1 MSLSMVSYT
10 FSAMTMKGQTLKD
23 LRWKDAR
30 RNSFMPLREW
40 ITSANNAIE
49 GILHATRTQRHMRY
63 HLISAGMVLL
73 LGYSLGITRVEFIA
87 IGICVMIVI
96 VAELFNTI
104 VEMIVDRLSPEVS
117 DFARTVKDMA
127 AGAVLLVA
135 TGSAL
140 VGYVILFPYI
150 KKALYGSPIISG
162 HTREDVAVI
171 SVLIVLILVI
181 ILKAYT
187 GKGTPLRG
195 GFPSGHAAVSFS
207 IWLSITLMVHNLL
220 VSILTLILALAISQS
235 RIAVHVHTPK
245 EVIAGAMLGL
255 LITGL
260 LFLIFT

>member
-1 MSLSMVSYT
+1 
-10 FSAMTMKGQTLKD
+10 
-23 LRWKDAR
+23 
-30 RNSFMPLREW
+30 MPLRNW
-40 ITSANNAIE
+40 IISANHAIE
-49 GILHATRTQRHMRY
+49 GILHAAKNQRHVRY
-63 HLISAGMVLL
+63 HLIVAVIVLF
-73 LGYSLGITRVEFIA
+73 LGYSLGITRLEFVAIA
-87 IGICVMIVI
+87 ICVMIVLL
-96 VAELFNTI
+96 AELFNSI

-135 TGSAL
+135 IGSAL

-150 KKALYGSPIISG
+150 KRALYGSPIISS

-171 SVLIVLILVI
+171 AVLVVLILVI

-195 GFPSGHAAVSFS
+195 GFPSGHAAISFS

-220 VSILTLILALAISQS
+220 VSILTLVLAVAISQS
-235 RIAVHVHTPK
+235 RIAVQAHTPK
-245 EVIAGAMLGL
+245 EVIAGAILGL